1 MVKLLKQHKSKS
13 SAFWHLLTTSEL
25 YKNIVDMCLEDKTQ
39 IKKVP
44 RGGGNDMDIKQ
55 KRRATIFTVAVNN
68 HSKAVKQLTEIGANA
83 TKVIDTC
90 GGFEPPR
97 AWVKAA
103 LEQGYK
109 VDNGAIVSQT
119 QAPRFYH
126 EMKSGTDRES
136 SQGFMELCDFV
147 MSRVIQDWSC
157 ILNHMVEPEQ
167 SRLFYSL
174 QDAYLLSTAIT
185 AVEGK

>member
-1 MVKLLKQHKSKS
+1 MV
-13 SAFWHLLTTSEL
+13 T
-25 YKNIVDMCLEDKTQ
+25 
-39 IKKVP
+39 
-44 RGGGNDMDIKQ
+44 KQ

-68 HSKAVKQLTEIGANA
+68 HGKAVKQLTQIGAEA
-83 TKVIDTC
+83 SKVIDTC

-97 AWVKAA
+97 AWVEAA
-103 LEQGYK
+103 KTMGYK

-136 SQGFMELCDFV
+136 SQGFMELGNFV
-147 MSRVIQDWSC
+147 MNRVMQDWS
-157 ILNHMVEPEQ
+157 IVLNKMVEPKRSQ
-167 SRLFYSL
+167 LFYSI

-185 AVEGK
+185 AKGGK

>member
-1 MVKLLKQHKSKS
+1 MATKKKKS
-13 SAFWHLLTTSEL
+13 
-25 YKNIVDMCLEDKTQ
+25 
-39 IKKVP
+39 
-44 RGGGNDMDIKQ
+44 
-55 KRRATIFTVAVNN
+55 ATIFTVAINN
-68 HSKAVKQLTEIGANA
+68 HSKAIEQLTEIGAKA

-126 EMKSGTDRES
+126 EMQSGTDRES
-136 SQGFMELCDFV
+136 SHGSMELCDFV
-147 MSRVIQDWSC
+147 RGRVMQDWSC
-157 ILNHMVEPEQ
+157 ILNNMAEPEQ
-167 SRLFYSL
+167 SRLFFSI

-185 AVEGK
+185 AKEGK